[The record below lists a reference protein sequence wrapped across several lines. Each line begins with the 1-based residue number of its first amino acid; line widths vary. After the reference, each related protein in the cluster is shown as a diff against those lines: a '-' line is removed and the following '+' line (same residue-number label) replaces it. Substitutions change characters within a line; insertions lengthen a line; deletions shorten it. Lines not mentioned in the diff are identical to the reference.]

1 MTTYVCESGDCQAE
15 GTEEMPAGER
25 YCKEHAPDPLPR
37 KVVVTIPTWTDHEIV
52 IPDKCAEC
60 GADFADPANL
70 RAVVNAFIPGGVTY
84 EKDGTVLAQGD
95 DECEVEGPSD
105 FLCADCGRSLLEG
118 LPDGGVS

>member
-1 MTTYVCESGDCQAE
+1 MSYLDLQAV
-15 GTEEMPAGER
+15 P
-25 YCKEHAPDPLPR
+25 
-37 KVVVTIPTWTDHEIV
+37 DHEFEAY
-52 IPDKCAEC
+52 AEEL
-60 GADFADPANL
+60 ADDLGMTDSRNFSDPANL